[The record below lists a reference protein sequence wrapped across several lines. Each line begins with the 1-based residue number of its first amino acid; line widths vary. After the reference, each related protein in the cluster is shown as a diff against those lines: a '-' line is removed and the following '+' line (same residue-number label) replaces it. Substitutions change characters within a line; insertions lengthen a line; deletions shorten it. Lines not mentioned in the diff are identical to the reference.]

1 MAKKITDTAS
11 ATAPQAKA
19 MAAPVAAEPL
29 ADNEAAGKKPGS
41 ETPDPDSPDTG
52 ETTTTQPE
60 TDEGTESENKTP
72 DYADRLL
79 EVFDQY
85 PKLYIDRLGST
96 YTEDTPAPI
105 RADAALYNNP
115 YHNA

>member
-11 ATAPQAKA
+11 AAAPQAKA
-19 MAAPVAAEPL
+19 MAAPTAAGPSTG
-29 ADNEAAGKKPGS
+29 NEAAGEEPGS

-52 ETTTTQPE
+52 ETTPTQPE
-60 TDEGTESENKTP
+60 TGEEAESENKTP
-72 DYADRLL
+72 DYAEQLL

-85 PKLYIDRLGST
+85 PKLYIDRQGST

-105 RADAALYNNP
+105 RADAALYDNP
-115 YHNA
+115 YHKA